1 MKMTGGADEH
11 YLLIGSSRGLGKV
24 YFDSLRQQAK
34 LVSGVSRTG
43 EGENQYRLDI
53 RNKEDVSNTI
63 KNLADTKGLISHI
76 VFFLRFRGSESDDY
90 WQSELDVSLTGVRN
104 LIKISEDY
112 FQVVGNRT
120 ITFIGSTTNHLVN
133 LTASDAYH
141 VAKSGMH
148 SLMKYYAVVLANK
161 GIRCNMISPGVLI
174 KPENEIFY
182 RENLIFRDQVTHN
195 VPLNR
200 PCQIS
205 DVTAALDFLTSEGA
219 SYVTGNNIILDGGA
233 SLTHSR
239 GAQL

>member
-1 MKMTGGADEH
+1 MNINTGIAEH
-11 YLLIGSSRGLGKV
+11 YLLIGSSRGLGKA
-24 YFDSLRQQAK
+24 YFDSLRQQSK

-53 RNKEDVSNTI
+53 RNKNSVSNMI
-63 KNLADTKGLISHI
+63 KNLVASQGLISHI
-76 VFFLRFRGSESDDY
+76 IFFLRFRGSESDDY
-90 WQSELDVSLTGVRN
+90 WQSELDISLTGVRN

-112 FQVVGNRT
+112 FQMFGNRT
-120 ITFIGSTTNHLVN
+120 IIFIGSTTNHLVN

-141 VAKSGMH
+141 VAKSGMY
-148 SLMKYYAVVLANK
+148 SLMKYYAVVLATK

-182 RENLIFRDQVTHN
+182 RENLGFRDRVTQT

-205 DVTAALDFLTSEGA
+205 DVTAVLDFLTGEGA

-233 SLTHSR
+233 SLAHSR
-239 GAQL
+239 EAQL